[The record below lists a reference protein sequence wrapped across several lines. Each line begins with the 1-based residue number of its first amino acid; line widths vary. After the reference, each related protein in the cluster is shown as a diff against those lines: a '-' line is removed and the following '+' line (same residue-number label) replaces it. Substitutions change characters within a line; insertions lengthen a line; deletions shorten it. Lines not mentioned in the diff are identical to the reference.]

1 MRRRDLKSILPLAGA
16 VMMANPAAAQP
27 AALPS
32 KVFPFDQ
39 LPVRTNGRNRSRAVL
54 NGKTRSGYRIEMH
67 HTELAPG
74 LAPHAP
80 HQHVHE
86 EIVVVREGTLEV
98 TIKESVSTL
107 GPGDLAYVAS
117 NEFHGWKNVGSTQAH
132 YLVITLGRES

>member
-1 MRRRDLKSILPLAGA
+1 LKSVLAFAGA
-16 VMMANPAAAQP
+16 IMMADHAAAQP

-39 LPVRTNGRNRSRAVL
+39 LPVRTNGKNRSRAVL
-54 NGKTRSGYRIEMH
+54 NGKTRSGYAIEMH
-67 HTELAPG
+67 HTELGPG

-98 TIKESVSTL
+98 TIKDAVSTL
-107 GPGDLAYVAS
+107 GPGGLAYIAS
-117 NEFHGWKNVGSTQAH
+117 NEFHGWKNVGDTQAH
-132 YLVITLGRES
+132 YLVITLGREG